1 MQATSS
7 FESSEPS
14 QESSDDQIQDID
26 LMYTNDTKSESSMSS
41 SGPPS
46 PVHTSLGKHKF
57 QEPQLFSSDSEDSD
71 MAPKIKQKKSNNSYY
86 SPNHEERSTDCLDS
100 KKIVLNS
107 FDSDSE
113 DY

>member
-1 MQATSS
+1 MQTTSS

-14 QESSDDQIQDID
+14 QESSDDQIQNID
-26 LMYTNDTKSESSMSS
+26 LMYTNDSKSESSMSS

-46 PVHTSLGKHKF
+46 PVNTSLGKHKF
-57 QEPQLFSSDSEDSD
+57 QEPQLFSSDSDDSD
-71 MAPKIKQKKSNNSYY
+71 LAPKIKQKKSYY